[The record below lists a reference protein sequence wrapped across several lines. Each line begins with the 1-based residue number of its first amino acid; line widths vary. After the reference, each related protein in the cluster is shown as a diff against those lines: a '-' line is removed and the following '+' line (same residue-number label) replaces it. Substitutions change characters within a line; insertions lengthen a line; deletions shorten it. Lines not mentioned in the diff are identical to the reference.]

1 MRYRF
6 YTVDAFTDRPFEGAQ
21 IAVLPEA
28 GGLNDTLMRKI
39 AREFNVSETVFV
51 FPPHNPANAR
61 RLRIFTPFGELPF
74 AGHPTL
80 AAAHVL
86 STIGEITGE
95 EDSVEASGDQLQFVF
110 EETVGTLDVRVSWVA
125 GERRY
130 VEFSRTSNYSIDR
143 FTPPDNEL
151 ARIFSLSQSDLEVS
165 GYHPMVVATEHPYL
179 IVPVAS
185 FGAVRKAKFD
195 YKAWSESSAPASLS
209 HEALLFS
216 TETEMDASGY
226 HCRLLGPSIGVNE
239 DPPIGSSVP
248 SFCGY
253 LCELHGPEH
262 KFDAERGGGEFRRS
276 LLRVRAE
283 KRAGRSVAVTM
294 GGTAVMMCDGHLYV

>member
-6 YTVDAFTDRPFEGAQ
+6 YTVDAFTDRAFEGAQ
-21 IAVLPEA
+21 IAVLPDA
-28 GGLNDTLMRKI
+28 RGLNDTLMRKI

-51 FPPHNPANAR
+51 FPPHNPSNAR

-95 EDSVEASGDQLQFVF
+95 EPSVRAESDRLHFVI
-110 EETVGTLDVRVSWVA
+110 EETVGTLDVTVSWVD
-125 GERRY
+125 GDRRY
-130 VEFSRTSNYSIDR
+130 VEFSRTSTYSIDR
-143 FTPPDNEL
+143 FTPPDAEL
-151 ARIFSLSQSDLEVS
+151 ARIFSLNVSDLQLS

-179 IVPVAS
+179 IVPVDS

-216 TETEMDASGY
+216 KETELDRSGY

-239 DPPIGSSVP
+239 DPPIGSSIP

-253 LCELHGPEH
+253 LCELHGSEH
-262 KFDAERGGGEFRRS
+262 RFVAERGAGEFRRS
-276 LLRVRAE
+276 LLRVRAD
-283 KRAGRSVAVTM
+283 KRGERRVAVTM
-294 GGTAVMMCDGHLYV
+294 GGTAVMMCDGNLYV